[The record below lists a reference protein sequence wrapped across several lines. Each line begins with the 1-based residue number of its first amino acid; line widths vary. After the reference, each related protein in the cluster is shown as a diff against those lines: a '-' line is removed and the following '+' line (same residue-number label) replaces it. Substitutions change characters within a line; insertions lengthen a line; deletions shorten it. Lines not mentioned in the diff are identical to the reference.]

1 MRHIGL
7 LALVFVV
14 GWWLGGRAP
23 APVSAAGGPPDFAA
37 IVERMDASIVRVSV
51 RSSTASQNRSRDD
64 GVGAGFVV
72 DPAGL
77 ILTSRHVVSG
87 AQRILVTLPG
97 RGAMDA
103 TLVGQ
108 DEATDT
114 ALLRVAAQ
122 GLRALPTGDP
132 RTLKVGQWVLA
143 CGSPYNMPN
152 SWSVGIVSGLGRSN
166 VGVGPRAIADYIQTD
181 AAANL
186 GNSGG
191 PLMNGDGHV
200 VGVMTAI
207 LSRTGGH
214 QGVGLAVPVD
224 VVMQAVAR
232 MRGGTS
238 APQRPSLGV
247 RVRAIRTAA
256 DVPAGLLVTGFDPN
270 SAAQAAGVQVRDVLL
285 RADDVPLRSAAD
297 LQRLVWTLK
306 RWEVVQLVVQRGG
319 RRMTLRVPLR

>member
-1 MRHIGL
+1 MRHASLIV
-7 LALVFVV
+7 LVFAV

-23 APVSAAGGPPDFAA
+23 TPVSAAGGPPDFSALVRAA
-37 IVERMDASIVRVSV
+37 DASIVRVSV
-51 RSSTASQNRSRDD
+51 RSSTASSQRSRDD

-97 RGAMDA
+97 RGVVDA

-114 ALLRVAAQ
+114 ALLRVAA
-122 GLRALPTGDP
+122 GRLAPLATGDP
-132 RTLKVGQWVLA
+132 RALQVGQWVLA

-166 VGVGPRAIADYIQTD
+166 VGVGPRAIADFIQTD

-191 PLMNGDGHV
+191 PLLDADGRV

-214 QGVGLAVPVD
+214 QGVGLAVPID
-224 VVMQAVAR
+224 VALQAVGR
-232 MRGGTS
+232 MRGGGTP
-238 APQRPSLGV
+238 APRPSLGV
-247 RVRAIRTAA
+247 RVRALRTAA
-256 DVPAGLLVTGFDPN
+256 DVPAGLLVTGFDAN
-270 SAAQAAGVQVRDVLL
+270 AAAQAAGVQVRDVLL
-285 RADDVPLRSAAD
+285 RVDDVALRSAAD
-297 LQRLVWTLK
+297 LQRVVWSRKRGDVVRLVF
-306 RWEVVQLVVQRGG
+306 QRGG
-319 RRMTLRVPLR
+319 RQMQVRVPLR